1 MRHCFEGQRVRLV
14 LLMLAYIH
22 LVVGDRR
29 QSGSRVVERRRRAKS
44 WKMLERNV
52 ERSTMSS
59 VVESWKLRGE
69 RDVDSEERRA

>member
-1 MRHCFEGQRVRLV
+1 
-14 LLMLAYIH
+14 
-22 LVVGDRR
+22 
-29 QSGSRVVERRRRAKS
+29 
-44 WKMLERNV
+44 MLERNV